1 MAIIIADVRSQ
12 RGDNTRSSK
21 VADFSR
27 GRTSNGR
34 QATEHV
40 FLTCRSRL
48 LSSSSLFFL
57 LLCVYAFIG
66 ASVCVIR
73 RMGLTRYVDSLT
85 GGDRSM
91 VALRR
96 LHYLTFTNNKT
107 LDKETVDR

>member
-27 GRTSNGR
+27 DRTSNGR

-40 FLTCRSRL
+40 FLGCRSRL
-48 LSSSSLFFL
+48 LSYSSSLFFL

-66 ASVCVIR
+66 SAVCVIR
-73 RMGLTRYVDSLT
+73 RMGLTR
-85 GGDRSM
+85 
-91 VALRR
+91 
-96 LHYLTFTNNKT
+96 
-107 LDKETVDR
+107 

>member
-40 FLTCRSRL
+40 FLGCRSRL
-48 LSSSSLFFL
+48 LSQSPLRCFFFF
-57 LLCVYAFIG
+57 C
-66 ASVCVIR
+66 VCVCVFFCWGR
-73 RMGLTRYVDSLT
+73 GLRDQKD
-85 GGDRSM
+85 GFNQI
-91 VALRR
+91 A
-96 LHYLTFTNNKT
+96 
-107 LDKETVDR
+107 